1 MATLNEF
8 LDKAL
13 ADVNLDEGKAYSKV
27 ASLIDTYHKK
37 AEKME
42 IDLHKKI
49 KSIVVKTDD
58 PDELGKIAGAVGE
71 VSEPGTYVSWKEL
84 EKSIGS
90 IDEAESGYSADVEF
104 KIKITGV
111 KNMKEG
117 MKRAQR
123 FVDDVTKKFK
133 LFDPRGG
140 VIGLDGPPEKAGKKK
155 EYGTGARGEFWK

>member
-8 LDKAL
+8 LEKAL
-13 ADVNLDEGKAYSKV
+13 VNEGELVGDKVDEGKAYSQV

-58 PDELGKIAGAVGE
+58 KDELGKIAGAVGE

-90 IDEAESGYSADVEF
+90 IDEAVNKAFGDQLKRGGMDGGPGRYVAHF
-104 KIKITGV
+104 
-111 KNMKEG
+111 NMAMTINKAND
-117 MKRAQR
+117 MDDAMNKAQR
-123 FVDDVTKKFK
+123 IAD
-133 LFDPRGG
+133 
-140 VIGLDGPPEKAGKKK
+140 
-155 EYGTGARGEFWK
+155 

>member
-1 MATLNEF
+1 MATLNEY
-8 LDKAL
+8 LEKAL
-13 ADVNLDEGKAYSKV
+13 DGVKIDEGKAYSQV

-58 PDELGKIAGAVGE
+58 KDELGKIAGAVGE

-90 IDEAESGYSADVEF
+90 IDEAKKPTSANIKF
-104 KIKITGV
+104 KIKLTGV
-111 KNMKEG
+111 NNKEEA

-123 FVDDVTKKFK
+123 FIDDVSKKFK
-133 LFDPRGG
+133 PFDPSGEIDE
-140 VIGLDGPPEKAGKKK
+140 VYEGPM
-155 EYGTGARGEFWK
+155 